1 MGGVR
6 FNLQSKWMDK
16 LFNFSLFLHALLLIL
31 SPSPPAALVFTF
43 FHICDMIGGGRCQL
57 TNESASECKQYVTTT
72 TTAASAAAAAAVMYT
87 DPKRGKW
94 KRRKEERKPF
104 SVVEKQNRALSFLSR
119 LLSLSLSLSLPF
131 SLRVSVRKCVCVR
144 AHQLYLANMYL

>member
-1 MGGVR
+1 MPC
-6 FNLQSKWMDK
+6 
-16 LFNFSLFLHALLLIL
+16 FSF
-31 SPSPPAALVFTF
+31 SPSPRAALVFTF

-119 LLSLSLSLSLPF
+119 PLSLSLSLSL
-131 SLRVSVRKCVCVR
+131 SLRVSVRKCVCAR